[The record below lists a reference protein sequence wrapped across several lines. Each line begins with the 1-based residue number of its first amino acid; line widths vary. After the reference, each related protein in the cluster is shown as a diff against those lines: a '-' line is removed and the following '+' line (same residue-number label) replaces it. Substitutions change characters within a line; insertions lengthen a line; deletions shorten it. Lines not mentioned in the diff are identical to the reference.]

1 LYILPIGG
9 WSLYHTN
16 FTAFSPS
23 ITAKVLYILFFTSFL
38 VYLLNS
44 YAVKKAGPTLAGLYI
59 YLQPVLATI
68 IAVFLGTDHLT
79 PTKTLLMAFIMGGVY
94 LATRFSPK

>member
-1 LYILPIGG
+1 VI
-9 WSLYHTN
+9 
-16 FTAFSPS
+16 
-23 ITAKVLYILFFTSFL
+23 YILFFTSFL

-59 YLQPVLATI
+59 YLQPVLATA
-68 IAVFLGTDHLT
+68 IAILLGTDQLNLA
-79 PTKTLLMAFIMGGVY
+79 KATLMLIIMAGVF

>member
-1 LYILPIGG
+1 MLPIGG
-9 WSLYHTN
+9 WALYHTQFAN
-16 FTAFSPS
+16 FTPS
-23 ITAKVLYILFFTSFL
+23 ISAKVVYILFFTSFL

-68 IAVFLGTDHLT
+68 IAMMLGADQLT
-79 PTKTLLMAFIMGGVY
+79 LSKTLLMVSIMGGVF